1 MRRMPHF
8 HFHFLGV
15 KHLILT
21 VDFYPKLSIIIIVPR
36 ETMKRVQNGK
46 FHERVYITLPERIKN
61 IRLILDKLKK
71 I

>member
-1 MRRMPHF
+1 MPHF

-15 KHLILT
+15 KHLIPV

-46 FHERVYITLPERIKN
+46 FHERVYIALPERIKKYQIN
-61 IRLILDKLKK
+61 T
-71 I
+71 